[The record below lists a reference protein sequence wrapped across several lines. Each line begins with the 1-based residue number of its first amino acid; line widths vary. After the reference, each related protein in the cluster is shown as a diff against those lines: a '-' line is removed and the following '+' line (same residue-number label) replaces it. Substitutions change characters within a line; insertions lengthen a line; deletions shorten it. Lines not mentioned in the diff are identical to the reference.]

1 MAQSHTHH
9 QTQAR
14 TEPHHTQPRVHPPG
28 RLAEASPEGSLSSR
42 SAPAIPRKEGPPRED
57 SLIGSQA
64 NHAARS
70 TGSAPEPEEQ
80 GQGEE
85 EEAAETSKEKLE
97 QQRFEK
103 QLHHTRQRERR
114 QLLEKCDRLLLLD
127 FNTLAMP
134 QWPDQFTVEKAR
146 KQRDLWLFSLSVLS
160 VLVLLGLASLVPALV
175 AGVSFGLGALLLA
188 LGLPPVRRL
197 VTDQP
202 SYAEL
207 LLQRQRLMRQARNH
221 IRHLEGRLGLASC
234 CRALG
239 EYNPALSRSLFQ
251 RLYHLSQHGQLAH
264 LMRTREHCQVYLMF
278 AMEAEKAYN
287 RLQEV
292 YLQAHQESIDA
303 GEAEPLDARGKTL
316 RTESQAP
323 AQGHEDGG
331 ESGAAGLP
339 APGES
344 TP

>member
-1 MAQSHTHH
+1 MAQSHTHQ

-14 TEPHHTQPRVHPPG
+14 TEPHHTPPRVHPPG
-28 RLAEASPEGSLSSR
+28 RLAETEPDRSLSSR
-42 SAPAIPRKEGPPRED
+42 SAPATPREE
-57 SLIGSQA
+57 SLPREESQSGSQA
-64 NHAARS
+64 DDTARD
-70 TGSAPEPEEQ
+70 TGSAPEPEEGRQ
-80 GQGEE
+80 GKEK
-85 EEAAETSKEKLE
+85 ATETSKEKLE
-97 QQRFEK
+97 QERFEK

-114 QLLEKCDRLLLLD
+114 QLLEMCDRLLLLD

-134 QWPDQFTVEKAR
+134 QWPDQFTVENAR

-160 VLVLLGLASLVPALV
+160 VLVLLGLVSLVPALV

-188 LGLPPVRRL
+188 LGLPPVRHL
-197 VTDQP
+197 VTDRP

-239 EYNPALSRSLFQ
+239 EYNPALSRPRFQ
-251 RLYHLSQHGQLAH
+251 RLYQLSQHGQLAH
-264 LMRTREHCQVYLMF
+264 LMRTRGHCQLYLMF

-303 GEAEPLDARGKTL
+303 GEAEPLDAREKTV
-316 RTESQAP
+316 RTELQTP
-323 AQGHEDGG
+323 AQGHKDGG
-331 ESGAAGLP
+331 ETGAAGLP